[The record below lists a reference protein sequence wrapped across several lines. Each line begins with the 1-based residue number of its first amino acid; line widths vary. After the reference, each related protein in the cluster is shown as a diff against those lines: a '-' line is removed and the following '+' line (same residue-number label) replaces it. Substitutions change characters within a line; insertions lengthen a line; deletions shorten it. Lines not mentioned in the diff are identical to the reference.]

1 MACWGLPN
9 DSIFFEMT
17 MLQLGELPQWSSGLA
32 SSSMFLEKVVSVTRE
47 CKNKHV
53 RVLSY
58 NFLFVLLPTQ
68 VILVVRKVYNLRD
81 IYISYLVIFK
91 VILGR
96 GN

>member
-9 DSIFFEMT
+9 DSIFLEMT

-53 RVLSY
+53 RVLSS
-58 NFLFVLLPTQ
+58 NFLFVLLTTQ
-68 VILVVRKVYNLRD
+68 VILVRKVYKLRD

-91 VILGR
+91 VILGL